1 MKLFYRTNPEPSERI
16 FIVAL
21 ALIGVLRGLIEALSL
36 GYLSTTLYTD
46 FLFSH
51 TADKLREQ

>member
-1 MKLFYRTNPEPSERI
+1 MKLFYRTPTDPSERV

-21 ALIGVLRGLIEALSL
+21 ALIGILRGLIETLSL

-46 FLFSH
+46 FLFSRL
-51 TADKLREQ
+51 ADKLRE